1 MKGAK
6 RLWGWL
12 SKRPAASGANAA
24 APGPTSG
31 AAPVSGAAPTAPA
44 QRGLGRQLSVWSAV
58 GVLSASVI
66 AVCLN
71 VVVARHYR
79 RWDVT
84 REQLYTLSP
93 ATLETLAGLSEEVQV
108 LVFLSQS
115 DPDLGSVRRMLDQYG
130 AQSPLLH
137 ARFVDP
143 DREPGEFLAL
153 QNRYRLMQGRT
164 EQGRLVSDAA
174 IVVVQGE
181 ARWVIGAE
189 DIVSYDD
196 ARGTVQPRL
205 EQALTEGL
213 RQVLQ
218 PRQTDAC
225 FTHGQQEASMDDGG
239 PSGLGGLRYTLEKNN
254 YTTREVDLLSA
265 GADLTLANCDLVVVA
280 APGQPYSEA
289 AVARLIGAVRHGK
302 NFLISISPILGED
315 NRTTKSGLE
324 PLLALFGVRPRQQLI
339 FERDPD
345 LALPLGAGGEV
356 FFAQPKAHAITRGLI
371 KDGEARFRVVLQ
383 VAQGFELDGKAAPL
397 LTTSEKSF
405 GVRDASVLAAP
416 KGAALDTLAHDSEGP
431 FVVGA
436 AAELPPLAAQ
446 LSGNP
451 QPGAAPAASP
461 SRGSAPE
468 QHGSR
473 LVVLGSSAPLLGN
486 TWQDAT
492 LAGTRRFVESAISWV
507 AARPALV
514 SLSDK
519 PERRV
524 DLRFTEQAM
533 TQIARYVLL
542 YMPATAL
549 ALASLV
555 LLRRRSARANAR
567 AAEARS

>member
-1 MKGAK
+1 M
-6 RLWGWL
+6 
-12 SKRPAASGANAA
+12 
-24 APGPTSG
+24 
-31 AAPVSGAAPTAPA
+31 
-44 QRGLGRQLSVWSAV
+44 QRGLGRQLGIWSAV
-58 GVLSASVI
+58 GVLSAGVI
-66 AVCLN
+66 AVSLN
-71 VVVARHYR
+71 FVVARHYW

-84 REQLYTLSP
+84 HAQLYTLSP
-93 ATLETLAGLSEEVQV
+93 ATVETLAGLSEEVQV
-108 LVFLSQS
+108 LVFLSQA
-115 DPDLGSVRRMLDQYG
+115 DPDLGSVRRMLDQY
-130 AQSPLLH
+130 AAVSPMLRS
-137 ARFVDP
+137 RFVDP

-164 EQGRLVSDAA
+164 EQGHLVSDAA

-181 ARWVIGAE
+181 ARWVIGSE

-218 PRQTDAC
+218 PKQTDAC
-225 FTHGQQEASMDDGG
+225 FTHGQQEAAMDDGG

-254 YTTREVDLLSA
+254 YTTREVDLMSA
-265 GADLTLANCDLVVVA
+265 GADLTLASCDLVIVA
-280 APGQPYSEA
+280 APGQAYSEA

-302 NFLISISPILGED
+302 NFLISISPTLGED

-324 PLLALFGVRPRQQLI
+324 PLLAMFGVRPRQQLI
-339 FERDPD
+339 FERDAD

-356 FFAQPKAHAITRGLI
+356 FFAQPKPHAITRGLI

-383 VAQGFELDGKAAPL
+383 VAQGFDLEGKAAPL

-405 GVRDASVLAAP
+405 AVRDASILATP
-416 KGAALDTLAHDSEGP
+416 KAAALDTVAHDSEGP

-446 LSGNP
+446 LSGGQAASNQ
-451 QPGAAPAASP
+451 QPGSQQPGSP
-461 SRGSAPE
+461 SE

-473 LVVLGSSAPLLGN
+473 LVVLGSSAPLLGT

-492 LAGTRRFVESAISWV
+492 LAGPRRFVESAISWV

-514 SLSDK
+514 SLTDK
-519 PERRV
+519 PERHV
-524 DLRFTEQAM
+524 DLRFTEQSM
-533 TQIARYVLL
+533 TQIARYVLM

-549 ALASLV
+549 ALAALV

-567 AAEARS
+567 AAEAGS

>member
-1 MKGAK
+1 MKEAK
-6 RLWGWL
+6 RLFGWL
-12 SKRPAASGANAA
+12 SRRKNRAAAADATAAGAASGAV
-24 APGPTSG
+24 PPE
-31 AAPVSGAAPTAPA
+31 PA
-44 QRGLGRQLSVWSAV
+44 QRGVGRQLGVWSAV

-66 AVCLN
+66 AVSLN
-71 VVVARHYR
+71 FVVARHYR

-84 REQLYTLSP
+84 RAQLYTLSP
-93 ATLETLAGLSEEVQV
+93 ATVETLAGLSEEVQV
-108 LVFLSQS
+108 LVFLSQA
-115 DPDLGSVRRMLDQYG
+115 DPDLGSVRRMLDQYA
-130 AQSPLLH
+130 AQSPMLR

-164 EQGRLVSDAA
+164 EQGHLVSDAA

-218 PRQTDAC
+218 PKQTDAC

-254 YTTREVDLLSA
+254 YTTREVDLMSA
-265 GADLTLANCDLVVVA
+265 GADLTLANCDLVIVA
-280 APGQPYSEA
+280 APGQGYTEA

-302 NFLISISPILGED
+302 NFLISISPTLGED
-315 NRTTKSGLE
+315 NHTTKSGLE
-324 PLLALFGVRPRQQLI
+324 PLLALFGVRPKQQLI

-345 LALPLGAGGEV
+345 LALPLGTGGEV
-356 FFAQPKAHAITRGLI
+356 FFAQPKPHAITRGLI

-383 VAQGFELDGKAAPL
+383 VAQGFDLEGKAAPL
-397 LTTSEKSF
+397 LTSSEKSF
-405 GVRDASVLAAP
+405 AVRDAGILATAP
-416 KGAALDTLAHDSEGP
+416 KAAALDTVAHDSEGP

-436 AAELPPLAAQ
+436 AAELPPLAAL
-446 LSGNP
+446 LSGGQPGSP
-451 QPGAAPAASP
+451 QPPGSP
-461 SRGSAPE
+461 SE
-468 QHGSR
+468 LHGSR

-514 SLSDK
+514 SLTDK
-519 PERRV
+519 PERQV
-524 DLRFTEQAM
+524 DLRFTEQSM

-549 ALASLV
+549 ALAALV

-567 AAEARS
+567 TAEARS